1 MNNSDREHTITLSI
15 LEAIDERSDLTQR
28 GLAQRTGVA
37 LGLANSYLKRCARKG
52 FVKVQQA
59 PANRY
64 LYYLTPR
71 GFAEKSRLTA
81 EYLRYSLRFYS
92 KACDSCDEVMEQLV
106 AANVEVIG
114 SRGASELGEIAMLRA
129 RACGLEVGAVVDS
142 ACAGSSLGG
151 HTVVAEIPKA
161 SSIEAWLV
169 TDLRSPQ
176 SAYDELCD
184 GFGPERVFA
193 PAILGLRLRT

>member
-1 MNNSDREHTITLSI
+1 MNSPDREDAITLSI

-28 GLAQRTGVA
+28 GLAHRTGVA

-52 FVKVQQA
+52 LVKIQQA

-81 EYLRYSLRFYS
+81 EYLSYSLRFYS
-92 KACDSCDEVMEQLV
+92 KASASCDEVMEQL
-106 AANVEVIG
+106 AAASVEVIG
-114 SRGASELGEIAMLRA
+114 VRGSSELGKIAVLRA
-129 RACGLEVGAVVDS
+129 RARGLEVGVVVDP
-142 ACAGSSLGG
+142 ACAGNSLGG
-151 HTVVAEIPKA
+151 HTVVAENSDA
-161 SSIEAWLV
+161 SLAEKWLV

-184 GFGPERVFA
+184 SFGRESVFA
-193 PAILGLRLRT
+193 PSILGLRLRT